1 MHNINQFM
9 NKKYNL
15 DYKVDPSFQCIKY
28 VKAYNENNFTKH
40 SYKDHILRADFCSSL
55 ISILFN
61 TNNIDTSFIQ

>member
-40 SYKDHILRADFCSSL
+40 SYKDHIVRADL
-55 ISILFN
+55 L
-61 TNNIDTSFIQ
+61 